1 MSGSQISSETP
12 ETSSDCRTNGGE
24 AQENS
29 DPAEHPSLSAS
40 RLLLVNQK
48 KLVLHID
55 LNNTILVSD
64 AVTKQGT
71 VAALEYFLSTVT
83 WGRMA
88 KGKWEWMWES
98 PSLLPPCEGA
108 VSYYSQFG
116 RVVGFT
122 TAGPGRH
129 FRKVLEEHLE
139 LLRWPSDL
147 PAHKELSVTGEDG
160 KLYHWILPAFFQ
172 MLLDLTSQGIEF
184 SILFRTF
191 GTDLPR
197 LLKVVQQALEH
208 GTHPLFSVPP
218 EPKLRVNTTPGQ
230 IRCNTKGVI
239 LTRGEE
245 SMSTKDGE
253 RNLYWYL
260 SSSQGL
266 GGFQDHFNW
275 WARNTYTIM
284 GGKPLWIDPFDSLV
298 QHIFIDDNL
307 RQNNDDTIVHPKV
320 FLDPESS
327 ETRTAST
334 SELYDL
340 CLIQTDL
347 LRAISEPSYFT
358 QRIRICMEN
367 YEKNLRQQ
375 LG

>member
-1 MSGSQISSETP
+1 MSDSQNLCDTP
-12 ETSSDCRTNGGE
+12 ETTNGCRTSGSLS
-24 AQENS
+24 QENPDS
-29 DPAEHPSLSAS
+29 VERPSLSATT
-40 RLLLVNQK
+40 LLSVRK
-48 KLVLHID
+48 KKIVLHID

-88 KGKWEWMWES
+88 KGKWEWMCES
-98 PSLLPPCEGA
+98 PSLHPPCDGA

-122 TAGPGRH
+122 TAGPGKR
-129 FRKVLEEHLE
+129 FRRVLEEHLE

-147 PAHKELSVTGEDG
+147 PAHKELSVKGEDG
-160 KLYHWILPAFFQ
+160 KLYHWILPSFFQ
-172 MLLDLTSQGIEF
+172 LLQDLVSQKIEF
-184 SILFRTF
+184 SIFFRTF

-197 LLKVVQQALEH
+197 LLMVVQQVLEQ
-208 GTHPLFSVPP
+208 GTHPLFPMLPELKLSVD
-218 EPKLRVNTTPGQ
+218 TTPGQ

-239 LTRGEE
+239 LVRGEE
-245 SMSTKDGE
+245 RVSTQDGE
-253 RNLYWYL
+253 RSLYNCL
-260 SSSQGL
+260 SLSQGL

-275 WARNTYTIM
+275 WARNTYTLM
-284 GGKPLWIDPFDSLV
+284 GGKPLWVDPFDSTI
-298 QHIFIDDNL
+298 QHIFIDDNI

-320 FLDPESS
+320 FLDPRGS

-347 LRAISEPSYFT
+347 LRAISDPSYFT
-358 QRIRICMEN
+358 QRIQICMEN
-367 YEKNLRQQ
+367 YERNLRQQ
-375 LG
+375 LC

>member
-1 MSGSQISSETP
+1 MPVTECELYLFSAEGLNHSLNV
-12 ETSSDCRTNGGE
+12 TSNRNINRREQRC
-24 AQENS
+24 
-29 DPAEHPSLSAS
+29 
-40 RLLLVNQK
+40 
-48 KLVLHID
+48 
-55 LNNTILVSD
+55 
-64 AVTKQGT
+64 
-71 VAALEYFLSTVT
+71 
-83 WGRMA
+83 
-88 KGKWEWMWES
+88 GKWEWMCES
-98 PSLLPPCEGA
+98 PSLLPPCKDA

-122 TAGPGRH
+122 TVGPGRR
-129 FRKVLEEHLE
+129 FRKVLEEHLN

-147 PAHKELSVTGEDG
+147 PAHKELSVKGEDG
-160 KLYHWILPAFFQ
+160 KLYHWILPSFFH
-172 MLLDLTSQGIEF
+172 LLQDLASQGIEF
-184 SILFRTF
+184 SIFFRTF

-197 LLKVVQQALEH
+197 LLKVVRQVLEH
-208 GTHPLFSVPP
+208 GTHPLFSVLP
-218 EPKLRVNTTPGQ
+218 ELKLSVDTTPGQ

-239 LTRGEE
+239 LIHGDLRI
-245 SMSTKDGE
+245 STQDGE
-253 RNLYWYL
+253 RNLYRFL

-266 GGFQDHFNW
+266 GGFQDQFNW
-275 WARNTYTIM
+275 WAQNTYSIM
-284 GGKPLWIDPFDSLV
+284 GGKPMWIDPFDSTI
-298 QHIFIDDNL
+298 QHIFIDDNI

-358 QRIRICMEN
+358 ERILICMEN

-375 LG
+375 L

>member
-1 MSGSQISSETP
+1 MSASQNSCETHK
-12 ETSSDCRTNGGE
+12 TSIDCSTNGGI

-29 DPAEHPSLSAS
+29 DGADEQSLSVS
-40 RLLLVNQK
+40 RLLLARK
-48 KLVLHID
+48 KKIVLHID

-83 WGRMA
+83 WGRMS
-88 KGKWEWMWES
+88 KGKWEWMCES
-98 PSLLPPCEGA
+98 PSLLPPCKDA

-122 TAGPGRH
+122 TVGPGRR
-129 FRKVLEEHLE
+129 FRKVLEEHLN

-147 PAHKELSVTGEDG
+147 PAHKELSVKGEDG
-160 KLYHWILPAFFQ
+160 KLYHWILPSFFH
-172 MLLDLTSQGIEF
+172 LLQDLASQGIEF
-184 SILFRTF
+184 SIFFRTF

-197 LLKVVQQALEH
+197 LLKVVRQVLEH
-208 GTHPLFSVPP
+208 GTHPLFSVLP
-218 EPKLRVNTTPGQ
+218 ELKLSVDTTPGQ

-239 LTRGEE
+239 LIHGDLRI
-245 SMSTKDGE
+245 STQDGE
-253 RNLYWYL
+253 RNLYRFL

-266 GGFQDHFNW
+266 GGFQDQFNW
-275 WARNTYTIM
+275 WAQNTYSIM
-284 GGKPLWIDPFDSLV
+284 GGKPMWIDPFDSTI
-298 QHIFIDDNL
+298 QHIFIDDNI

-358 QRIRICMEN
+358 ERILICMEN

-375 LG
+375 L

>member
-1 MSGSQISSETP
+1 MSGSQNSCETP
-12 ETSSDCRTNGGE
+12 KPSNDYRTNGGIAE
-24 AQENS
+24 ESS
-29 DPAEHPSLSAS
+29 DSEEHPSLSAS
-40 RLLLVNQK
+40 QLLSLKRK
-48 KLVLHID
+48 KIVLHID

-71 VAALEYFLSTVT
+71 AAALEYFLSTVT
-83 WGRMA
+83 WGRIS
-88 KGKWEWMWES
+88 KGKWEWMCES

-122 TAGPGRH
+122 KAGPGRC
-129 FRKVLEEHLE
+129 FRKVFEEHLE

-147 PAHKELSVTGEDG
+147 PAHKELSVKGEDG
-160 KLYHWILPAFFQ
+160 KLYHWILPSFFQ
-172 MLLDLTSQGIEF
+172 LLQDLASQGIEF
-184 SILFRTF
+184 SIFFRTF
-191 GTDLPR
+191 GTDLSR
-197 LLKVVQQALEH
+197 LLMVVQRALEH
-208 GTHPLFSVPP
+208 GTHPLFPVLPQLKLSVD
-218 EPKLRVNTTPGQ
+218 TTPGQ

-239 LTRGEE
+239 LIHGETRI
-245 SMSTKDGE
+245 STQDGE
-253 RNLYWYL
+253 RSLYRYL
-260 SSSQGL
+260 SSSHGL

-275 WARNTYTIM
+275 WAQNTYTIM
-284 GGKPLWIDPFDSLV
+284 GGKPLWIDPFDSTI
-298 QHIFIDDNL
+298 QHIFIDDNI

-327 ETRTAST
+327 KTRTASI

-358 QRIRICMEN
+358 QRIQICMEN
-367 YEKNLRQQ
+367 YERNLRQQ